1 MLIEYVY
8 SLQIEI
14 IAESMAGLEIPWD
27 RRAFLQSCLGT
38 HFDRRLTCQK
48 HLRIN
53 RHDPLCG
60 NELHFENKESSKER
74 NKLKDNVVMYY
85 IRA

>member
-27 RRAFLQSCLGT
+27 RRAFL
-38 HFDRRLTCQK
+38 
-48 HLRIN
+48 
-53 RHDPLCG
+53 
-60 NELHFENKESSKER
+60 
-74 NKLKDNVVMYY
+74 
-85 IRA
+85 